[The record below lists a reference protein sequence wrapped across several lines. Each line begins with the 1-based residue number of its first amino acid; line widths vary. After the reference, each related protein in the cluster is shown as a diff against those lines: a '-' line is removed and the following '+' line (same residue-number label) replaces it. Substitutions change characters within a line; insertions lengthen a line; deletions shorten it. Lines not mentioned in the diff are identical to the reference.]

1 MGGIKFRRQ
10 FPIGK
15 YIIDFY
21 SPEYRLGI
29 EADGGQHYE
38 DKDRLNDEL
47 RTKELSQLGVQILR
61 FNNHDILKNIEG
73 VWEMIYKTIEN
84 KKGNPPP
91 SPQSSPQW
99 EGEAIEEVTMNKRII
114 FLFVALIT
122 LGSLLSILS
131 CYTQNGDPRYVKNG
145 KQYGTTEG
153 TFRNRWW
160 NYYERGSSFSDGEF
174 FEEAIA
180 DYRNSIRQRDNDQRR
195 ARTYGM
201 HFIDY
206 FPHRE
211 LGIAYLNTGK
221 IENAIKELETSLS
234 FIETAKAKYF
244 LNKARQKY
252 LLEKK
257 TDINPPSITIAS
269 AKNNLITNE
278 FSVMLEGSAED
289 DFYVSAITINEKPLR
304 IELAEKK
311 IAFKEEIPLKR
322 GENQIIIKAFDLT
335 GKSSE
340 KIVDIKADRE
350 GPMVDI
356 ASFQII
362 ETQGK
367 LKASLLAYAYDD
379 SGISSF
385 LINGREVLKEKGKE
399 VKISHEMDISG
410 RNEKLI
416 FEAKDIIGN
425 TTSGDLNQESLI
437 EMTHYPQYAYEG
449 KKLLAM
455 NPSFPAIKL
464 KDLDLIQNVFLDRLY
479 IEGSAS
485 SPNNIISLAI
495 NGESILKRKAK
506 NIFFN
511 FLTPLKKGENNI
523 VVEASDESGLK
534 GEKRAKVKREIEKV
548 RDVGS
553 RMSISILP
561 FEKKGISTVASD
573 IVYDN
578 LINSFENLKVEGI
591 GRFNL
596 VERAKLDE
604 VLKEQKLSKT
614 PITDPETAVRVGKIL
629 AAEGI
634 LMGSIVET
642 KDSIE
647 VYARLVNSETSSI
660 IGAKDVFDQNK
671 SLQGIKTLADGLA
684 LKFNQH
690 LPLVEGLLI
699 KKNGKEV
706 FADIGLNKGL
716 KKEMKFIVFK
726 EGEKIV
732 HPVTG
737 KVLGSDT
744 EPLGEAVVEQVG
756 DDFSKGS
763 LFKEFKA
770 GKIKVMDR
778 VITK

>member
-1 MGGIKFRRQ
+1 MFIN
-10 FPIGK
+10 
-15 YIIDFY
+15 
-21 SPEYRLGI
+21 S
-29 EADGGQHYE
+29 
-38 DKDRLNDEL
+38 
-47 RTKELSQLGVQILR
+47 LSQ
-61 FNNHDILKNIEG
+61 
-73 VWEMIYKTIEN
+73 W
-84 KKGNPPP
+84 
-91 SPQSSPQW
+91 
-99 EGEAIEEVTMNKRII
+99 GEEVIEEFAMNKRII
-114 FLFVALIT
+114 FLFIALI
-122 LGSLLSILS
+122 LLSSLLSIFS
-131 CYTQNGDPRYVKNG
+131 CSTPKGDPRYVKDG

-160 NYYERGSSFSDGEF
+160 NYYDRGNSFADGEF

-180 DYRNSIRQRDNDQRR
+180 DYRNSIKQRDEDQRR

-211 LGIAYLNTGK
+211 LGISYLNAGK
-221 IENAIKELETSLS
+221 IEDAIKELEASLS
-234 FIETAKAKYF
+234 SVETAKAKYF
-244 LNKARQKY
+244 LNKARQKF

-257 TDINPPSITIAS
+257 TDLKPPSVTIAS
-269 AKNNLITNE
+269 EKNNLITNE
-278 FSVMLEGSAED
+278 FSVDLEGTAED
-289 DFYVSAITINEKPLR
+289 DFYVSGITINEKPLR
-304 IELAEKK
+304 IELAEKR
-311 IAFKEEIPLKR
+311 IAFKEKIPLGR
-322 GENQIIIKAFDLT
+322 GINQITIKAFDLT

-340 KIVDIKADRE
+340 KIVDIRADRE

-356 ASFQII
+356 ESLQIT

-367 LKASLLAYAYDD
+367 LKAGILAYAYDD
-379 SGISSF
+379 SEISSF
-385 LINGREVLKEKGKE
+385 MINGKEVLKERGKE
-399 VKISHEMDISG
+399 VKISHEVDISG

-416 FEAKDIIGN
+416 FEARDIIGN
-425 TTSGDLNQESLI
+425 TTSGDLNQESLS
-437 EMTHYPQYAYEG
+437 EMTHYPQYAHKG
-449 KKLLAM
+449 NKLLAL

-464 KDLDLIQNVFLDRLY
+464 KDLDFIKNVFLDRLY

-511 FLTPLKKGENNI
+511 FLTPLNKGENNI
-523 VVEASDESGLK
+523 VVMASDENGLK

-548 RDVGS
+548 RDIGS
-553 RMSISILP
+553 RMSISILS
-561 FEKKGISTVASD
+561 FEKKGTPSVASD

-578 LINSFENLKVEGI
+578 LITSFENLKVEGI

-614 PITDPETAVRVGKIL
+614 PIVDPETAARIGKIV
-629 AAEGI
+629 AAEAI
-634 LMGSIVET
+634 LIGSIVET

-647 VYARLVNSETSSI
+647 IYARLVNSETSSI

-671 SLQGIKTLADGLA
+671 SLPGIKTMTDGLA
-684 LKFNQH
+684 LKFNHH

-699 KKNGKEV
+699 KKNGKEI

-726 EGEKIV
+726 EGEKLV

-737 KVLGSDT
+737 KFLGSDT
-744 EPLGEAVVEQVG
+744 EPLGEAVIEQVNE
-756 DDFSKGS
+756 DFSKGS
-763 LFKEFKA
+763 LFREFKA